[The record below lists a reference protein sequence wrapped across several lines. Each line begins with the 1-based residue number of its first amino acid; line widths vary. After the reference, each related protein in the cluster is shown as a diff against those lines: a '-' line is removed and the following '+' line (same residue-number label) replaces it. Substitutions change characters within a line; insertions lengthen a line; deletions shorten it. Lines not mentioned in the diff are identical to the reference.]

1 MRNIG
6 FGQILVLILLCF
18 LLFGDFSSLKKKL
31 INVGKQINNYLSKNN
46 RKKGS

>member
-1 MRNIG
+1 MRNVG
-6 FGQILVLILLCF
+6 FGQILVLVLLCF

-31 INVGKQINNYLSKNN
+31 IDTGKQINNYLSKDN

>member
-1 MRNIG
+1 MRNVG

-18 LLFGDFSSLKKKL
+18 LLFGDFFSLKKKL
-31 INVGKQINNYLSKNN
+31 IDIGKQINNYLSKNN

>member
-1 MRNIG
+1 MRNVG

-18 LLFGDFSSLKKKL
+18 LLFGDFFSFKKKL
-31 INVGKQINNYLSKNN
+31 IDISKQINNYLSKNN